1 MVCEPLQVGLRR
13 PALNVI
19 EMYLWRVDIQEQAV
33 LVHAGHTVYGLSE
46 HIGGLEA

>member
-1 MVCEPLQVGLRR
+1 MVSEPLEVGLRR
-13 PALNVI
+13 PTVR